1 MALCDDDADAGILS
15 FIGDIYDCSIDP
27 ALRPPTLE
35 RISRRVTKCD
45 AAIPLHDT
53 VNPQFAIKIGW
64 NNNPE
69 FVDVMQK
76 NFALNPFIH
85 ACWYSEIDNPFS
97 AFSFYGE
104 QDLKMS
110 DWFQRC
116 MQRFGY
122 GDVALTVIARTARH
136 FGGSSFLRMDDQP
149 NYGPQDLSFL
159 SLLAPHI
166 RRAVAIADLLE
177 ARLLERDM
185 LSSTLEMLS
194 VGVILT
200 DATARVVHANA
211 AASRLISNG
220 KALRKSGDELSA
232 FDPLVAQ
239 ELRHAI
245 ADAAGGMTIRAPR
258 SGIVVPVPVIGGSD
272 LAAWIL
278 PLDQGLRKEFATEYD
293 ASVAVFV
300 RELGDTSPFPAELF
314 VRRYGITPAE
324 CRVLMLISQGLSPQ
338 EAANSLGISVTTAK
352 TQLARLFDKTGTQR
366 QAELVRLTMSAL
378 APASK

>member
-1 MALCDDDADAGILS
+1 MKWIIKRLHLNSICSNSRFFRCFMALCDDDADAGILS

-27 ALRPPTLE
+27 ARWTPTLE
-35 RISRRVTKCD
+35 RISRRVNACE
-45 AAIPLHDT
+45 AAITLHDT

-149 NYGPQDLSFL
+149 NYGPAGPIVPEPSRTTH
-159 SLLAPHI
+159 SS
-166 RRAVAIADLLE
+166 RRCNC
-177 ARLLERDM
+177 R
-185 LSSTLEMLS
+185 SS
-194 VGVILT
+194 
-200 DATARVVHANA
+200 
-211 AASRLISNG
+211 
-220 KALRKSGDELSA
+220 
-232 FDPLVAQ
+232 
-239 ELRHAI
+239 
-245 ADAAGGMTIRAPR
+245 
-258 SGIVVPVPVIGGSD
+258 
-272 LAAWIL
+272 
-278 PLDQGLRKEFATEYD
+278 
-293 ASVAVFV
+293 
-300 RELGDTSPFPAELF
+300 
-314 VRRYGITPAE
+314 
-324 CRVLMLISQGLSPQ
+324 
-338 EAANSLGISVTTAK
+338 
-352 TQLARLFDKTGTQR
+352 
-366 QAELVRLTMSAL
+366 
-378 APASK
+378 